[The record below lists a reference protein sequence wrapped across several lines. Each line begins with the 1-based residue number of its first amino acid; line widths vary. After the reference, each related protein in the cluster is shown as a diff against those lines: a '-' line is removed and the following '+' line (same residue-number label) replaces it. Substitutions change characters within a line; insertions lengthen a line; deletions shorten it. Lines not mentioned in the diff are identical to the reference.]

1 MKLNPTHRS
10 LDIDWQSPP
19 EKGHSHDMIAI
30 LWKGSEE
37 YDKVQNEVMRRDKFK
52 EIIMND
58 DKWNE
63 DLMETEL
70 SGKCSAETF
79 FGLKTLE
86 LSEMKKIPTSI
97 EEIEKG
103 KEIKKRE
110 IRKKFEKAMD
120 GDDRTG
126 SDIQRGWCCVH
137 RNWCPIFSQCLPEDP
152 LEKDHSWL
160 VSMRRGQAD
169 TPCWEQRCEKSM
181 RLQYEE
187 KKVDF
192 NAWEL
197 KACSVVSEDMRS
209 IDGSQTNKWRI
220 WPFTC
225 YSIFP
230 NHKNLPSEMNDISQE
245 EMRFQMYEKKKLNE
259 EEKYIKLEENLLKS
273 YDSMRDK
280 LKLSYYG
287 YPFTRRHEEQFLF
300 KYFNSLVEGKDIK
313 GEIRCHLTEEM
324 NHILSST
331 PHCTDSCTSKCALQS
346 NVVKQINVNVSETKE
361 EKKTSQVVEYSS
373 VEGNEEET
381 NGSGEEGNRKDG
393 SEKEGSDQESYGEEG
408 SGEESC
414 GEEESGEQDS
424 IEEDSSE
431 EGSIVA
437 DSNDEGRTEE
447 GSSKETRA
455 SHREKR

>member
-1 MKLNPTHRS
+1 
-10 LDIDWQSPP
+10 
-19 EKGHSHDMIAI
+19 MIAI
-30 LWKGSEE
+30 LWKGSKE
-37 YDKVQNEVMRRDKFK
+37 YDKVQDEIMRRDRFK
-52 EIIMND
+52 ELIMND

-63 DLMETEL
+63 DLMETDL

-86 LSEMKKIPTSI
+86 LSEIKKIPTSI

-103 KEIKKRE
+103 KDIKKRE

-152 LEKDHSWL
+152 LEKDHAWL

-169 TPCWEQRCEKSM
+169 TPCWKQRCEKLM

-192 NAWEL
+192 DAWEL
-197 KACSVVSEDMRS
+197 KACSVVSEDMSS

-225 YSIFP
+225 YSLFP
-230 NHKNLPSEMNDISQE
+230 NHRNLPSEMNDISQE

-259 EEKYIKLEENLLKS
+259 EENYIKLEENLLKS
-273 YDSMRDK
+273 YESMRGK

-287 YPFTRRHEEQFLF
+287 YPFTSRHDEQFLF
-300 KYFNSLVEGKDIK
+300 KYFNSLVEGQDIK

-331 PHCTDSCTSKCALQS
+331 PHCTDNCTSKCALQS
-346 NVVKQINVNVSETKE
+346 NCVKQVNVNINETKE
-361 EKKTSQVVEYSS
+361 EKKTSRLEEYSS
-373 VEGNEEET
+373 VGRNEEET
-381 NGSGEEGNRKDG
+381 IGSGEEGNWKEG
-393 SEKEGSDQESYGEEG
+393 SVNEGSDQESCGEEG
-408 SGEESC
+408 SGEESG
-414 GEEESGEQDS
+414 GEEENGEQDS
-424 IEEDSSE
+424 IKVDSSE
-431 EGSIVA
+431 EGSTVA
-437 DSNDEGRTEE
+437 DSNEEGRTEE
-447 GSSKETRA
+447 GSSKETKA